1 MFETLHIRHNY
12 DVEFSEIR
20 FVLCHHFLSIPP
32 VFQFRNC
39 SRVAAIYFSSSLQRY
54 NFQATYW
61 SNTQFSPYFLDDYYC
76 WHGSASASIFTAH
89 KFRIF
94 FSSFSM
100 CWCVFE
106 NERTLS
112 QHCTISPNVIFGVF
126 IHILA
131 FFLSFFRPQ
140 KFVRLSIFCFFLT
153 SISYMQY
160 HKLLVSDI
168 IMSRQWRRWRRWQPQ
183 QQYNTYGWWCFYFNQ
198 HYCGKNWGLLNFFRC
213 SPKRKKKKQRNI
225 FANKVNKNWNRLSTF
240 SLRKKR
246 IRKVSRLVSLFSWSP
261 NRILS
266 LVDYFFSALCPTH
279 LLRTISLLLTAM
291 ILYCDSNPHVCL
303 QLQKYYWSMINAIN
317 VLLTN
322 AKNPSNEFIGAIY
335 ESVCVG
341 PVHAIWPKSCLSVS
355 LSCYIIYIFFS
366 LFSSVNAHQSW
377 LAT

>member
-1 MFETLHIRHNY
+1 MLNSVKF
-12 DVEFSEIR
+12 VSFR

-39 SRVAAIYFSSSLQRY
+39 SRVVAIYFSSSLRRY

-61 SNTQFSPYFLDDYYC
+61 SNTQLSPYFLDYYYC
-76 WHGSASASIFTAH
+76 CSAWFSFGIDFHRTQISN
-89 KFRIF
+89 F
-94 FSSFSM
+94 FSLLFQCADVYLKMNELCRNIVLSVPMWYSVFSF
-100 CWCVFE
+100 
-106 NERTLS
+106 
-112 QHCTISPNVIFGVF
+112 IF
-126 IHILA
+126 LR
-131 FFLSFFRPQ
+131 SFFFPST
-140 KFVRLSIFCFFLT
+140 KVCETEHFCFFLT

-225 FANKVNKNWNRLSTF
+225 FANKVNKNWNRLSSF

-266 LVDYFFSALCPTH
+266 LVDYFFFGLVSHSFTPHNFITVDGYDT
-279 LLRTISLLLTAM
+279 LL
-291 ILYCDSNPHVCL
+291 
-303 QLQKYYWSMINAIN
+303 W
-317 VLLTN
+317 
-322 AKNPSNEFIGAIY
+322 
-335 ESVCVG
+335 
-341 PVHAIWPKSCLSVS
+341 
-355 LSCYIIYIFFS
+355 
-366 LFSSVNAHQSW
+366 
-377 LAT
+377 